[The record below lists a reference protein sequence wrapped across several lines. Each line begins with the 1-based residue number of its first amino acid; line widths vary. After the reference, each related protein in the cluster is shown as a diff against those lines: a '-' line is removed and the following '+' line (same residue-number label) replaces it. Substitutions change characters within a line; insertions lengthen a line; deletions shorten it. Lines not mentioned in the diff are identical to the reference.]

1 MHIRYTGEVLFD
13 EYCKKCEHEKL
24 PEDKNPCYECLKI
37 GFREDSRRPQYFK
50 EKRNFQQF

>member
-1 MHIRYTGEVLFD
+1 MRIRYTGEVLFD

-24 PEDKNPCYECLKI
+24 PEDKDPCYECLKI

-50 EKRNFQQF
+50 EKHNLQQF